1 MADKKPEQGNDAPET
16 VKAAKDTPAKSAKTV
31 LEAQVTAAIES
42 WTANHLRGSDFSRDT
57 AAWNHFQKGL
67 PALIQGI
74 VKEVEKP

>member
-1 MADKKPEQGNDAPET
+1 MATKKPSSGDDAPET
-16 VKAAKDTPAKSAKTV
+16 VEVSKAASATTSQSV
-31 LEAQVTAAIES
+31 VQARVTAAIES
-42 WTANHLRGSDFSRDT
+42 WTGSHLRGSDFSRDT